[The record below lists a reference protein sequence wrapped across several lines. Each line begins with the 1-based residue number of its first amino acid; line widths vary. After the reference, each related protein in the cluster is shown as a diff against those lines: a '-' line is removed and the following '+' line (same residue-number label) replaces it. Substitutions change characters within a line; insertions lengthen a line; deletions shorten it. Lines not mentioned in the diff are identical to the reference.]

1 MSTCGSTSEP
11 SIFDDDGSEQ
21 SFPLERELE
30 GLELIQDLMSDEN
43 LQRLSGSEDL
53 TTVRSIELSFNSEEV
68 SIRDL
73 GKRLPNLTE
82 LKLSNSSV
90 LGIRDL
96 GSGFDRLQVSI
107 SPSVPLCATFQS
119 SSDFFF
125 LLQVLWL
132 TRASLRDLDGISAFS
147 VIRELYLSYN
157 DISDVSPFAGCDT
170 LEVLDLEGND
180 IDDLSSLQFLS
191 SCNLLSSLSL
201 ESNPV
206 ASQPEYRGTVLSW
219 LPQLQI
225 LDDISRGEDISS
237 LPELHIDD
245 GLKPLNTSSPNTSV
259 DVSIVEELEL
269 VRQGIKHGRV
279 GLDDSTFVL
288 YSRATTSGGL
298 RGRPS
303 SASLISRPTSASL
316 SRPATAKQ
324 RPLSAEMPY
333 QRPSTARPSTAFGSN
348 GSQLNVDAFA
358 EDASSDLTFG
368 GEVFCGNAVGALRK
382 RKGGLA
388 AAEAAR
394 NSGSPQ
400 KAAIASLSLFEELK
414 KWKVDTA
421 NLLINDEVVEPVSSN
436 SKCVVRMQVARGH
449 VTSFTDATWSHNWG
463 IKRKH
468 GSPSS

>member
-1 MSTCGSTSEP
+1 M
-11 SIFDDDGSEQ
+11 
-21 SFPLERELE
+21 
-30 GLELIQDLMSDEN
+30 
-43 LQRLSGSEDL
+43 
-53 TTVRSIELSFNSEEV
+53 
-68 SIRDL
+68 
-73 GKRLPNLTE
+73 
-82 LKLSNSSV
+82 
-90 LGIRDL
+90 
-96 GSGFDRLQVSI
+96 
-107 SPSVPLCATFQS
+107 
-119 SSDFFF
+119 
-125 LLQVLWL
+125 

-180 IDDLSSLQFLS
+180 IDDLSSIQFLS
-191 SCNLLSSLSL
+191 SCSLLSSLSL

-206 ASQPEYRGTVLSW
+206 ASQLEYRSTVLSW
-219 LPQLQI
+219 LPQLQT
-225 LDDISRGEDISS
+225 LDDISRGEDISN
-237 LPELHIDD
+237 LAELHVDD
-245 GLKPLNTSSPNTSV
+245 GLKQLNVSSPSTSL

-324 RPLSAEMPY
+324 RPLSAEMPH
-333 QRPSTARPSTAFGSN
+333 QRPSTARPSTAFGGN
-348 GSQLNVDAFA
+348 QFNVEFLS

-394 NSGSPQ
+394 SAGSPQ
-400 KAAIASLSLFEELK
+400 KAANPSLSLFEELK

-421 NLLINDEVVEPVSSN
+421 NLLINDEVVEPVSSKMSISCWRASFN
-436 SKCVVRMQVARGH
+436 CSRFLQMLPGRIIGGSGINTDRLLLDDEPALGASSIHVVQSSH
-449 VTSFTDATWSHNWG
+449 VTVPTPPRDSGRSPGFRDPRSD
-463 IKRKH
+463 IF
-468 GSPSS
+468 GST

>member
-1 MSTCGSTSEP
+1 M
-11 SIFDDDGSEQ
+11 
-21 SFPLERELE
+21 
-30 GLELIQDLMSDEN
+30 
-43 LQRLSGSEDL
+43 
-53 TTVRSIELSFNSEEV
+53 
-68 SIRDL
+68 
-73 GKRLPNLTE
+73 
-82 LKLSNSSV
+82 
-90 LGIRDL
+90 
-96 GSGFDRLQVSI
+96 
-107 SPSVPLCATFQS
+107 
-119 SSDFFF
+119 
-125 LLQVLWL
+125 LWL

-191 SCNLLSSLSL
+191 SCCLLSSLSL

-206 ASQPEYRGTVLSW
+206 ASQPEYRGTVLAW

-225 LDDISRGEDISS
+225 LDDISRAEDISS
-237 LPELHIDD
+237 LPELHIDSE
-245 GLKPLNTSSPNTSV
+245 LKPLDTSSPNTSV

-303 SASLISRPTSASL
+303 SASIISRPTSASL

-348 GSQLNVDAFA
+348 GSQLNAEAFA

-394 NSGSPQ
+394 IAGSPQ

-421 NLLINDEVVEPVSSN
+421 NLLINDEVVEPVSSR
-436 SKCVVRMQVARGH
+436 SRHVVCMQVARGH
-449 VTSFTDATWSHNWG
+449 VFYRCFLVA
-463 IKRKH
+463 
-468 GSPSS
+468 